1 MNNLKV
7 ENIIIGK
14 QFENTE
20 NLKSFLKIIKEKNI
34 KLNIVEEGK
43 QIKIEELYL
52 EVLWPNSKQI
62 INYNKLNNNSLMC
75 KLIYKDFSMIFTGDI
90 EKETEKILISKY
102 QKNNKLKSSILKVA
116 HHGSNSSS
124 TKEFLNLVKPQIA
137 LIGVGANNKY
147 GHPNN
152 EILDRLKQLNCKI
165 YRTDKMGEIKIYVD
179 QNSKIRINYYTKTN

>member
-1 MNNLKV
+1 MDNLKV
-7 ENIIIGK
+7 ENIIISK

-20 NLKSFLKIIKEKNI
+20 NLKSFLKTVKEKNI

-43 QIKIEELYL
+43 KIKIEELYL
-52 EVLWPNSKQI
+52 EVLWPNSKQV
-62 INYNKLNNNSLMC
+62 INHNKLNNNSLIC
-75 KLIYKDFSMIFTGDI
+75 KLIYKNFSMIFTGDI

-102 QKNNKLKSSILKVA
+102 QKNNKLRSNILKVA

-124 TKEFLNLVKPQIA
+124 TKEFLNLVNPQIA

-179 QNSKIRINYYTKTN
+179 QNSKIRTNYYTKTN